1 MPFATTW
8 MELEI
13 IILSEV
19 NQEDKYHMSQYMWNL
34 QYAINQFI
42 YRKETDPQ
50 IQKTNLQLPE
60 GKEGG
65 AGIS

>member
-8 MELEI
+8 MDLEI

-19 NQEDKYHMSQYMWNL
+19 TQKDRYHMFQYLWNL
-34 QYAINQFI
+34 QYDISEFI
-42 YRKETDPQ
+42 HRKETDSQ
-50 IQKTNLQLPE
+50 IQKTNLQLPK

-65 AGIS
+65 QG